1 MINKEE
7 VLRLAELA
15 KLSVDADEIERYAEE
30 LSSFMESIEKIK
42 EVDTENVAIT
52 YNVNNM
58 INPLRKDQ
66 VKESLPRR
74 EVLKNTVEEQYGYF
88 KILKV
93 MD

>member
-1 MINKEE
+1 MIDKDQ
-7 VLRLAELA
+7 VLRLAELS
-15 KLSVDADEIERYAEE
+15 KLSIGEDEIEKYVED
-30 LSSFMESIEKIK
+30 LSLFMEAIEKIK
-42 EVDTENVAIT
+42 EVDTDGVEIT

-58 INPLRKDQ
+58 INPLRKDEI
-66 VKESLPRR
+66 KESLPRK